1 MAGFKDILGHEQIIA
16 HLQNAITMD
25 KVSHAYIINGADK
38 SGKMMLAEAF
48 AQALQCEKSEER
60 ISAVA
65 DAVAS
70 LDACMEC
77 RSCKQAISRNHPD
90 IIYVRHEKPNTISVD
105 DIRTQINRDIAI
117 KPYSGKYKIY
127 IMDEAEKMNV
137 QAQNA
142 LLKTVEEPPAYAVII
157 LLTTN
162 ADTFLPTILSRCV
175 TLNIKAVTDEKI
187 KKFLMSK
194 YQIPDYQADVCA
206 AFAQGNVGRAIQLA
220 SSENFNELKASALQL
235 IKRLKDIELY
245 EMGEAVKQISEYKL
259 TINDYFDIMMIWY
272 RDVLYFKATGDVNG
286 LIFKDEVY
294 EIKRQAE
301 KSSYNGI
308 EEILKA
314 LQKAQVRLNANVNFD
329 LVIELLL
336 LTIKE
341 N

>member
-1 MAGFKDILGHEQIIA
+1 MAGFKEIIGHEQIIE

-25 KVSHAYIINGADK
+25 KVSHAYIFNGQDK

-48 AQALQCEKSEER
+48 AMALQCEHEGNEPCEE
-60 ISAVA
+60 
-65 DAVAS
+65 
-70 LDACMEC
+70 CH
-77 RSCKQAISRNHPD
+77 SCKQAISHNQPD

-105 DIRTQINRDIAI
+105 DIRSQLNNDIGI
-117 KPYSGKYKIY
+117 KPYSSKYKIY
-127 IMDEAEKMNV
+127 IVDEAEKMNV

-142 LLKTVEEPPAYAVII
+142 LLKTIEEPPAYAVIL

-175 TLNIKAVTDEKI
+175 TLNIKAVQDEKI
-187 KKFLMSK
+187 KKYLMNK
-194 YQIPDYQADVCA
+194 YQIPDYQANVCV
-206 AFAQGNVGRAIQLA
+206 AFAQGNVGKAIQLA
-220 SSENFNELKASALQL
+220 SSEDFNEMKASAMQL
-235 IKRLKDIELY
+235 IKRLEDIELY
-245 EMGEAVKQISEYKL
+245 EMMAAVKQIGEYKL
-259 TINDYFDIMMIWY
+259 EINDYFDLMMIWY

-294 EIKRQAE
+294 DIKRQAE
-301 KSSYNGI
+301 KSSYEGI
-308 EEILKA
+308 EIIIEA
-314 LQKAQVRLNANVNFD
+314 LQKAQARLNANVNFD